1 MWSPLPWP
9 RAGDSK
15 RVIEIEKFKYE
26 IADIRD
32 AFLTHQKTRHVDF
45 TRLRLLR
52 PAVTLPATFFSPGTV
67 REHVITLQREPPSFT
82 KYKLTAETVEN
93 LKQPSFDVWQ
103 WEPNEMLVLIEYMYQ
118 DLGLMEEFCVTPPT
132 LRNFLVCVQENY
144 RNNPFHNFRHCFCV
158 TQMMYSMIHLCRLQE
173 KLSRKDLGILLTACV
188 CHDLDHPG
196 YNNWY
201 QINARTEL
209 AVRYNDSS
217 PLENHH
223 CAVSFRVL
231 ANPECNIFSSV
242 PEQLF
247 KEIRADIIMLILATD
262 MMRHSEIVDDFKK
275 KLENFDY
282 KNPDHLSALKMILIK
297 ACDISNEVRPSKVA
311 EPWVDCL
318 LEEYFNQAE
327 TEKQE
332 GLPVAPFMD
341 RDKVTKASAQIG
353 FIKFVLIPLFEII
366 AQLFPQAEEVL
377 VVPLRSAREHY
388 EQLKEQEED
397 MRRLNQNKS
406 IA

>member
-1 MWSPLPWP
+1 MLYLCFPPLTP
-9 RAGDSK
+9 AGDSK

-32 AFLTHQKTRHVDF
+32 AFLTHQRTRHVDF
-45 TRLRLLR
+45 ARLR

-67 REHVITLQREPPSFT
+67 REHVITLQREPPAFT
-82 KYKLTAETVEN
+82 KYRLTTETTEC

-103 WEPNEMLVLIEYMYQ
+103 WEPNEMLTLIEHMYRE
-118 DLGLMEEFCVTPPT
+118 LGLLEEFCISPPT
-132 LRNFLVCVQENY
+132 IRNFLVSVQENY

-158 TQMMYSMIHLCRLQE
+158 TQMMYCLIYLCRLPE
-173 KLSRKDLGILLTACV
+173 KLSKKELGVLITACI

-196 YNNWY
+196 YNNSY

-209 AVRYNDSS
+209 AVRYNDAS

-223 CAVSFRVL
+223 CAVGFRIL
-231 ANPECNIFSSV
+231 ANPECNIFSSL
-242 PEQLF
+242 PESLF
-247 KEIRADIIMLILATD
+247 KEIRGEIILLILATD
-262 MMRHSEIVDDFKK
+262 MARHSEIVDDFKK

-282 KNPDHLSALKMILIK
+282 KNVNHLTALKMILIK

-341 RDKVTKASAQIG
+341 RDKVTKASAQIS
-353 FIKFVLIPLFEII
+353 FIKFVLIPLFEDIS
-366 AQLFPQAEEVL
+366 QLFPQVEEAL
-377 VVPLRSAREHY
+377 VVPLRHAREHY
-388 EQLKEQEED
+388 EQLKEAEED
-397 MRRLNQNKS
+397 MRRLAQSKS